1 MYTQSTKYT
10 HTDQQLKGR
19 TWGMPAVGV
28 VHRPS
33 QPQQPQQLGTQRT
46 GRLLYRNN
54 ARIPAASNK
63 KGLAWLRER
72 GEAVVGGGGV
82 EPSPRSYQDFAAF
95 TGGCAFWGSHPEGL
109 TDFLTERRP
118 HTASSGQRRPVG
130 VGRLRVEG
138 LHAQGLQG
146 YIDQNF
152 KNSPMSNR
160 GMHWDVRVG
169 AQTAQT
175 ARVRAQ
181 TARRASDRSFDVRDP
196 KLYLPLEQQV
206 LI

>member
-72 GEAVVGGGGV
+72 GEAVVVGGGG
-82 EPSPRSYQDFAAF
+82 EP